1 MRIYLIRHGET
12 DYNIKKCYY
21 GRTEAML
28 TEEGIRQAKAF
39 GEYFRDMAWDHVV
52 VSPLKRAWDT
62 ALLAAGSRREVFV
75 PEERLV
81 EQDFGI
87 FEGKTYEEI
96 CRRYPEEM
104 AAWNADFAHYRI
116 PGGESFSQVRERV
129 EDWVG
134 TLGRKEGNMLV
145 VAHKGTLGHMLAALL
160 GLPLEGYWNFVFDQG
175 CFSLVDLEDGYAILR
190 KLNQSISRE
199 S

>member
-12 DYNIKKCYY
+12 DYNIRQCYY

-28 TEEGIRQAKAF
+28 TEEGVRQAEAF
-39 GEYFRDMAWDHVV
+39 GEYFRDIHWDHVV

-62 ALLAAGSRREVFV
+62 AMLAAGSRREVFI
-75 PEERLV
+75 PEDRLM

-87 FEGKTYEEI
+87 FEGRTYKEI
-96 CRRYPEEM
+96 CKEYPAEM

-129 EDWVG
+129 EEWVG
-134 TLGRKEGNMLV
+134 TIERTEGNMLV

-190 KLNQSISRE
+190 KLNQSITQGI
-199 S
+199 